1 MVRLLCRIPIRG
13 RHRLVDL
20 AGSGGL
26 ASLKIG
32 DVVLPL
38 DLSDPFQRHIY
49 YGLYEPHFVAHLR
62 ATLRPGDVMIDPGT
76 NIGYISAV
84 AADLV
89 GPEGRVIAL
98 EPSRT
103 CFARLS
109 GYLGLPNVEL
119 LHAALYDK
127 AGPGRFC
134 DTPRVIARGFA
145 CLAEIEEPEDATV
158 YEIECLTV
166 DDLCEAR
173 SVRSLR
179 YLKLDIEG
187 AELAALQGARRML
200 EAGAIDYILVESD
213 FAGAATEDVCELL
226 ETHAYRPFR
235 PDRKGRLHPLG
246 ADQRRGRF
254 DVIWQSPRQ

>member
-1 MVRLLCRIPIRG
+1 M
-13 RHRLVDL
+13 
-20 AGSGGL
+20 
-26 ASLKIG
+26 
-32 DVVLPL
+32 LPL
-38 DLSDPFQRHIY
+38 DLSDPFQRYIY
-49 YGLYEPHFVAHLR
+49 YGLYESHFVAHLR

-84 AADLV
+84 AADLL
-89 GPEGRVIAL
+89 GPEGQVISL

-109 GYLGLPNVEL
+109 GYLALPNVEL

-127 AGPGRFC
+127 PGHSRFC

-166 DDLCEAR
+166 DDICEAR
-173 SVRSLR
+173 SIRSIR

-200 EAGAIDYILVESD
+200 DAGAIDYILVESD
-213 FAGAATEDVCELL
+213 FGDARTAEVCRLL
-226 ETHAYRPFR
+226 EAHAYRPFR
-235 PDRKGRLHPLG
+235 PDRKGRLHPLD
-246 ADQRRGRF
+246 ADRRHGRF